1 MIKLFADTAC
11 NLHGETIKE
20 HNINIVP
27 LSYSID
33 GVEQKYDL
41 EKGFDGKAF
50 YDAMRNGAD
59 MKTSMA
65 NMDLFYSR
73 FKPEVEAGN
82 EIIYIALAGGVSGT
96 FHAAE
101 IARDELLEEYPDAK
115 IAVINSLGAGL
126 GIGMQVLDAARQLE
140 AGHSFEAVVERIEL
154 RKHHVCQYFTVD
166 DLKYLKKSGRVS
178 GATAAIATVL
188 NIKPLLVGSNGT
200 DEGDMGHITSIG
212 KHRGMKKTLEAI
224 LEKYEELVLDKSED
238 VMMIHGD
245 FPEAIEHLTDGLRE
259 RGFTGNITVNYFE
272 PICGS
277 HVGPGS
283 VALFF
288 YGKHK

>member
-11 NLHGETIKE
+11 NLHVETIKE

-27 LSYSID
+27 LSYSIN

-96 FHAAE
+96 CHAAE
-101 IARDELLEEYPDAK
+101 LARDELLEEYPDAK

-126 GIGMQVLDAARQLE
+126 GIGMQVLEAARHIE
-140 AGHSFEAVVERIEL
+140 AGDSYEAVVERIEL

-188 NIKPLLVGSNGT
+188 NIKPILVGSNG
-200 DEGDMGHITSIG
+200 EGEDKGHITSIG
-212 KHRGMKKTLEAI
+212 KCRGMNKTLNAI
-224 LEKYEELVLDKSED
+224 LDKYDELVLDRSED

-245 FPEAIEHLTDGLRE
+245 FPEAIEYLTNGLKE

-272 PICGS
+272 PICGC

-288 YGKHK
+288 YGEHK